1 MSCIGRR
8 MAASDTSTSRVSE
21 DVSSSH
27 DLAPAFPSK
36 ETINPQILVAVDRPP
51 SNHSTNAAKMH
62 APINSTQETMEAH
75 GSSPRLVTVD
85 LPRSWATEDC
95 SGFSYSK
102 KKKEMETFSRPDS
115 PLCSISNL
123 VGRNTEND
131 NIVDHRVEN
140 ENEHGGITGLPRR
153 EDISSSSVVTEENT
167 DEVDYLDYYAIKD
180 NSLGI
185 IMKSETVEMDELND
199 TAVIDDNH
207 LPNVTQNSKG
217 DSRVHSVREETQT
230 VGQIFDFSEKERVDT
245 NFTSAHSRGNQ
256 DVFRKLNQT
265 FSETIQSSKD
275 LQQTH
280 PALIRMLEDVPP
292 TSSQYA
298 KPNTH
303 FSRTSPSED
312 TYATVNSG
320 HLLRLMGTLSKI
332 SEIQEYIAAN
342 IPKTLPFYQTE
353 DLFGHNVF
361 TSSSN
366 GVGPCLHKAH
376 RTKSPL
382 HSHRTEPFTSTS
394 RTSDSIP
401 TSTRENYCGASD
413 EDHMA
418 RINRGECTLQRNHRS
433 RTEENI

>member
-1 MSCIGRR
+1 MSFIGRR
-8 MAASDTSTSRVSE
+8 STASDTFSFRTLE
-21 DVSSSH
+21 NLSSH
-27 DLAPAFPSK
+27 DLAPAFPFE
-36 ETINPQILVAVDRPP
+36 ETPHPKMLVSVDCPP
-51 SNHSTNAAKMH
+51 SDHSTNAAKMH

-75 GSSPRLVTVD
+75 DSSQRLVTVD

-102 KKKEMETFSRPDS
+102 KKKGMETFSRPDS

-123 VGRNTEND
+123 VGRNTVND
-131 NIVDHRVEN
+131 NIVDYRVEN
-140 ENEHGGITGLPRR
+140 ENEHGGITGSPSR
-153 EDISSSSVVTEENT
+153 EDISSSSVVTEGNT
-167 DEVDYLDYYAIKD
+167 DEMDYLDYYAIKD
-180 NSLGI
+180 NSLGV
-185 IMKSETVEMDELND
+185 IMKSETVEMDELNK
-199 TAVIDDNH
+199 TAVINDNH
-207 LPNVTQNSKG
+207 LPNVTQNTKG
-217 DSRVHSVREETQT
+217 NSRVHSVREETETQT
-230 VGQIFDFSEKERVDT
+230 VGQIFDLSEKVRIET
-245 NFTSAHSRGNQ
+245 NLTSVHSRVNQ

-292 TSSQYA
+292 TNSQFA
-298 KPNTH
+298 KPHTH
-303 FSRTSPSED
+303 FPRTSPSED

-332 SEIQEYIAAN
+332 SEIQAYIAAN

-353 DLFGHNVF
+353 DLFGRNLF

-366 GVGPCLHKAH
+366 GVGPCLHKAY

-394 RTSDSIP
+394 RTTDSIP
-401 TSTRENYCGASD
+401 ISTRQYCGASD
-413 EDHMA
+413 QGHVT
-418 RINRGECTLQRNHRS
+418 RINCRECTLQGDHRS
-433 RTEENI
+433 RIEENI